1 MNNMYEYKNKYY
13 IKLYPSVYREV
24 AITLDNDNAVINA
37 VNQSNVEINDDKL
50 LKEVSIVDIKNK
62 LKNNS
67 QKSKKYYKQRT

>member
-1 MNNMYEYKNKYY
+1 MYEYKNKYY

-50 LKEVSIVDIKNK
+50 LKEVSIVDIKHK

-67 QKSKKYYKQRT
+67 QKSKKHYK

>member
-1 MNNMYEYKNKYY
+1 MYEYKNKYY

-24 AITLDNDNAVINA
+24 AITLDNDNTVINA

-67 QKSKKYYKQRT
+67 QKSKKYYK

>member
-1 MNNMYEYKNKYY
+1 MYEYKNKYY

-50 LKEVSIVDIKNK
+50 CVMLEWRI
-62 LKNNS
+62 
-67 QKSKKYYKQRT
+67 

>member
-1 MNNMYEYKNKYY
+1 MYEYKNKYY

-24 AITLDNDNAVINA
+24 TITLDNDNAVINA

-67 QKSKKYYKQRT
+67 QKSKKYYK

>member
-1 MNNMYEYKNKYY
+1 MYEYQNKYY

-67 QKSKKYYKQRT
+67 QKSKKYYK

>member
-1 MNNMYEYKNKYY
+1 MYEYKNKYY

-37 VNQSNVEINDDKL
+37 VNRSNVEINDDKL

-67 QKSKKYYKQRT
+67 QKSKKYYK

>member
-1 MNNMYEYKNKYY
+1 MYEYKNKYY

-67 QKSKKYYKQRT
+67 QKSKKYYK